1 MKILKRRRVDLDGPR
16 LWVLRTIQRSW
27 FEIKTQRKLGTS
39 FVEHLG
45 LEIMAELFWGG
56 FEMDKSPKMGLTGW
70 DRKFGLPQGGR
81 RGFGR
86 ILPQEAW

>member
-1 MKILKRRRVDLDGPR
+1 MNFTKNDEPGPNLQRLNFENFEKRRVDLDGSR

-45 LEIMAELFWGG
+45 LEIMAELF
-56 FEMDKSPKMGLTGW
+56 
-70 DRKFGLPQGGR
+70 
-81 RGFGR
+81 
-86 ILPQEAW
+86 